1 MPIFTSGMA
10 STYLTAGCWSP
21 TRPGV
26 IYTARDD
33 GSIEV
38 RTHQLPPA
46 RPSSLNLSYVSAAA
60 AQKVV
65 TGLSCVVWP
74 EAHEANDAP
83 FGHPLKELW
92 PRTAA
97 AMRARSSIRS

>member
-38 RTHQLPPA
+38 RTHI
-46 RPSSLNLSYVSAAA
+46 Y
-60 AQKVV
+60 
-65 TGLSCVVWP
+65 T
-74 EAHEANDAP
+74 
-83 FGHPLKELW
+83 
-92 PRTAA
+92 RTAHHL
-97 AMRARSSIRS
+97 RVV